1 MVCPGAFAG
10 DATGPADPGVPEPG
24 PRDGR
29 EHRPR
34 RPGPY
39 PAKEEAN
46 GRRAGGL
53 SARVD
58 DSRDDGKAHAADR
71 HTPQPARLMVAKIP
85 SSGKGLS
92 QRSGSCSG
100 LVAYLEKEVQGQWF
114 GLDREDVPAAEVVA
128 TLDRN
133 KRNLNREADKYY
145 QVILA
150 PSQAELRHIDSNPE
164 KLQAYTRAA
173 MEQYA
178 ANFGK
183 GIDGRDLV
191 YFAKMEHE
199 RTTGPQDRAVQVGDV
214 PRGQAKEGE
223 QTHIH
228 VLVSRTENLA
238 RYAERKQ
245 AGELERK
252 NPYHLSPLTNHRNTA
267 RGVVI
272 GGFERKQYSERV
284 EQAFDQVFGYDR
296 PLIETF
302 RYAHTMQ
309 HGSREE
315 CVALRMQTIQEQPTL
330 TQQSITEQQQVM
342 VEPTVQKQR
351 RARGLGY

>member
-1 MVCPGAFAG
+1 
-10 DATGPADPGVPEPG
+10 
-24 PRDGR
+24 
-29 EHRPR
+29 
-34 RPGPY
+34 
-39 PAKEEAN
+39 
-46 GRRAGGL
+46 
-53 SARVD
+53 
-58 DSRDDGKAHAADR
+58 
-71 HTPQPARLMVAKIP
+71 MVAKIP

-92 QRSGSCSG
+92 QRSGSCGG

-183 GIDGRDLV
+183 GIEGRDLV
-191 YFAKMEHE
+191 YFAKVEHE

-214 PRGQAKEGE
+214 AKGQAKAGE

-245 AGELERK
+245 AGELDRK
-252 NPYHLSPLTNHRNTA
+252 NPYHLSPLTNHKNTQ
-267 RGVVI
+267 RGVVT

-284 EQAFDQVFGYDR
+284 EQAFDQAFAYER
-296 PLIETF
+296 PLTETF

-309 HGSREE
+309 HGTPEE
-315 CVALRMQTIQEQPTL
+315 CAALRVQAIQEQQRQA
-330 TQQSITEQQQVM
+330 TQQAVPEQQAA
-342 VEPTVQKQR
+342 VQQLAPEQR
-351 RARGLGY
+351 PPLAVASPAQSQQPELSQPERKPRQALGR